1 MVFPFSMS
9 SGVIGLRFQF
19 PSPSISFSYFRRNYN
34 LKVLIIKS
42 LLNLKSFPF
51 LHRLYLIYSHKIF
64 CNFVLFCRAKLIT
77 LKAANLVNHSM
88 AAVFHLVSA
97 CCCWIFIIS
106 KLNDLQSAWRG
117 RRSWRWSIEPSNQ
130 SIKFSSSTNSS
141 ITIPRTSPGPWH
153 PLL

>member
-1 MVFPFSMS
+1 MS
-9 SGVIGLRFQF
+9 PGIIILRFQF
-19 PSPSISFSYFRRNYN
+19 SFSSTSFSYFLRNYT
-34 LKVLIIKS
+34 LKILITKS
-42 LLNLKSFPF
+42 SLSSKSFHF
-51 LHRLYLIYSHKIF
+51 LHRLYPIYTRKSYAIL
-64 CNFVLFCRAKLIT
+64 LFCRAKLIT

-88 AAVFHLVSA
+88 AAAFFHLVSA

-117 RRSWRWSIEPSNQ
+117 RRSWRWSIEPSSQ

-141 ITIPRTSPGPWH
+141 ITIPRTSPCPCSQRH